1 MRVAVVGSGPAGLM
15 AATRALARSGNRVTV
30 FERRAGLGRKLLV
43 AGSSGL
49 NISHRLPPGEF
60 ARHYEGWNERF
71 WTNLLREFGT
81 AEWISFIE
89 NELDMETFVGTSERY
104 FVREM
109 KASNLL
115 RRWTQRLEAGGV
127 VFRTRSEISDFAR
140 QSDGAFRLSFGAESD
155 EFDRVVFA
163 LGGGSWEEELP
174 AWPEL
179 FRRKGI
185 AVVPFTSANCG
196 YEVRWTPEFLAE
208 AEGKPLKKI
217 VFENAVGKKSGELVV
232 TKYGLEGTPVYFL
245 GASGPASLDLKPD
258 LTEEAIRERLD
269 SVRENLAP
277 LRRAKQKLAL
287 GEASLALLFHHL
299 PAQDRATTGALAAKI
314 KRFPVTLGKP
324 RPLAEAISS
333 RGGVSLDEVSERL
346 ELKKYPGLF
355 CAGEMLAWH
364 APTGGFL
371 IQAAVSMGAR
381 VGGAL
386 A

>member
-1 MRVAVVGSGPAGLM
+1 MRIAVVGSGPAGLM
-15 AATRALARSGNRVTV
+15 AASRALQGTGNRVTV

-49 NISHRLPPGEF
+49 NISHRLAPAEF
-60 ARHYEGWNERF
+60 ARHYEGWDEKF
-71 WTNLLREFGT
+71 WARLLRDFGT

-89 NELDMETFVGTSERY
+89 KELDLETFVGSSERY

-115 RRWTQRLEAGGV
+115 RRWTQRLESQGA
-127 VFRTRSEISDFAR
+127 VFRTRSELTDFAR
-140 QSDGAFRLSFGAESD
+140 QADETIRLSFSGESE

-174 AWPEL
+174 RWPEL

-185 AVVPFTSANCG
+185 EVIPFSPANCG
-196 YEVRWTPEFLAE
+196 YEVAWSPEFLAE

-217 VFENAVGKKSGELVV
+217 VLETSRGKKGGELVV

-245 GASGPASLDLKPD
+245 GTPGTAYLDLKPD
-258 LTEEAIRERLD
+258 LTEDAVRERLD
-269 SVRENLAP
+269 SVRENRAP

-299 PAQDRATTGALAAKI
+299 SERERATTAALAEKI
-314 KRFPVTLGKP
+314 KRFPITFGKA

-333 RGGVSLDEVSERL
+333 RGGVALGEVSENL
-346 ELKKYPGLF
+346 ELGKFPGIA
-355 CAGEMLAWH
+355 CVGEMLAWH

-381 VGGAL
+381 AGGAL